1 MSSSFWTPIETQFHI
16 PCHPIAIIDIM
27 GSSGEAKK
35 IDDFVYHLDAVTRY
49 YAVGCPGDFLS
60 VLSDPSEMPRD
71 LVICGHGDETGFVFG
86 DFADEIDTSMLRDGS
101 LPSECIAKEA
111 RLPDRLVVNTSCEGG
126 LEHMAQAFKTAGV
139 QAYIGAIDAVDFAST
154 LLFVL
159 IFFDNLWRK
168 QLSIYHAWEKA
179 ASYDKETAL
188 FVLYDSQGR
197 RSRVG

>member
-1 MSSSFWTPIETQFHI
+1 
-16 PCHPIAIIDIM
+16 
-27 GSSGEAKK
+27 
-35 IDDFVYHLDAVTRY
+35 
-49 YAVGCPGDFLS
+49 
-60 VLSDPSEMPRD
+60 
-71 LVICGHGDETGFVFG
+71 
-86 DFADEIDTSMLRDGS
+86 
-101 LPSECIAKEA
+101 
-111 RLPDRLVVNTSCEGG
+111 
-126 LEHMAQAFKTAGV
+126 MAQAFKTAGV

-188 FVLYDSQGR
+188 FVLYDSEGR